1 MARQFKKYTSSMYE
15 GIITEL
21 MKGNEVVMMK
31 SHLNLDSLQQ
41 QFRRL
46 RTSWPAGVGDDLVV
60 TAKRDPD
67 SEDNLILYTEKKV
80 KNIPFTLRPKV

>member
-1 MARQFKKYTSSMYE
+1 MAKQFKRYTSSVYE

-21 MKGNEVVMMK
+21 MKGNEVMMME

-46 RTSWPAGVGDDLVV
+46 RTSWPPGVGDNLIVV
-60 TAKRDPD
+60 SRPDPD
-67 SEDNLILYTEKKV
+67 NAENLILSVQVKV
-80 KNIPFTLRPKV
+80 KHIPFTLRPRV